1 MMATA
6 RKDQVRNRARII
18 DAAVAAF
25 VERGPEIS
33 LDDIARLA
41 RVGPATLYRHFPARD
56 DLVEAALDQM
66 AAAAAAKCAP
76 LATTGS
82 PRDAFRHT
90 LYGLC
95 NLEDSAMGAFARL
108 AATSPRAERQA
119 RAIVA
124 AIVGPVTLQLINAG
138 GLRPGVDVDQVV
150 TFIHMVEGVSASTD
164 QRKLALEVILDGLIR

>member
-25 VERGPEIS
+25 VERGPEAS
-33 LDDIARLA
+33 LDDIARIAGL
-41 RVGPATLYRHFPARD
+41 GPATLYRHFPARD

-76 LATTGS
+76 LATIGS

-90 LYGLC
+90 IRSLC
-95 NLEDSAMGAFARL
+95 DLEDSAIGAFARL
-108 AATSPRAERQA
+108 AATSPRAERHA

-124 AIVGPVTLQLINAG
+124 GIVGPVTQRLIDAD
-138 GLRPGVDVDQVV
+138 GLRAGVGVDEVV
-150 TFIHMVEGVSASTD
+150 TFIHMVEVVSASAG
-164 QRKLALEVILDGLIR
+164 QRKLALEVILDGLVR

>member
-25 VERGPEIS
+25 VDRGPEAS

-41 RVGPATLYRHFPARD
+41 GVGPATLYRHFAARD

-66 AAAAAAKCAP
+66 AAAAASKCAP
-76 LATTGS
+76 LATIGS
-82 PRDAFRHT
+82 PRDAFRRT
-90 LYGLC
+90 IRSLC
-95 NLEDSAMGAFARL
+95 DLEDSAMSAFARL
-108 AATSPRAERQA
+108 AATSPRAERHA

-124 AIVGPVTLQLINAG
+124 GIVGPVTLRLIDAG
-138 GLRPGVDVDQVV
+138 GLRPGVDVDEVV
-150 TFIHMVEGVSASTD
+150 TFIHMVEGVSASSD
-164 QRKLALEVILDGLIR
+164 QRKLALDVILDGLIR